1 MWKVHQQTCSKSYSI
16 RVTSRKAPNPEKAK
30 ISDHSAIKQDV
41 MRAEVKITLSVGKPK
56 TPS

>member
-1 MWKVHQQTCSKSYSI
+1 
-16 RVTSRKAPNPEKAK
+16 VTSRKAPNPEKAK